1 MINLKANDIVSFLN
15 KNLLTH
21 FAWYLEMEKR
31 YDIETFSTDRLVKK
45 DYFYGKIMQKIA
57 PKASPRP
64 FLIVVNNPKQP
75 LHA

>member
-1 MINLKANDIVSFLN
+1 
-15 KNLLTH
+15 
-21 FAWYLEMEKR
+21 MEKR